1 MLGWLE
7 KSDPRAY
14 RTGVQ
19 GVNAF
24 NEAIT
29 SRRQKLPYTEQ
40 KYTSVVNDLEENGFA
55 VLRQAIDKDKLL
67 NLKEEF
73 ERAIRDDKNVKE
85 NNKHFL
91 VAADPLLNCPT
102 ALELAFS
109 DIVRDIAS
117 EYFSCTPALG
127 TCNLRKS
134 FINNDGAIKHQ
145 LFHSDPNSVKF
156 IKFFFYLNDVD
167 MEGGPFSIVR
177 GSVNRKFIGWLNKY
191 RWSED
196 EMKKIYGSDS
206 IIYATGELGDV
217 FVANTT
223 AFHRGVPPTSNDRTM
238 LTLNYV
244 VHPED
249 WKQPTFKIRQE
260 DYDNLSDD
268 KKPMADFLIKV

>member
-1 MLGWLE
+1 MPAWLE

-14 RTGVQ
+14 RTGAP
-19 GVNAF
+19 GVDAF
-24 NEAIT
+24 NEAIA

-40 KYTSVVNDLEENGFA
+40 KYTSVINDLKENGFA
-55 VLRQAIDKDKLL
+55 VLRQAINKEKLL

-73 ERAIRDDKNVKE
+73 ERVIKDETNIKE
-85 NNKHFL
+85 RNEHFL
-91 VAADPLLNCPT
+91 VAADPLLNCPVI
-102 ALELAFS
+102 LELAFS

-127 TCNLRKS
+127 TCNFRKS
-134 FINNDGAIKHQ
+134 FINNSGAIKHQ

-167 MEGGPFSIVR
+167 MEGGPFSIVK
-177 GSVNRKFIGWLNKY
+177 GSINRKFNGWLNKY

-196 EMKKIYGSDS
+196 EMKRIYGSDS
-206 IIYATGELGDV
+206 IIYATGTLGDI
-217 FVANTT
+217 FIANTT
-223 AFHRGVPPTSNDRTM
+223 AFHRGVPPRNNERIM

-249 WKQPTFKIRQE
+249 WKQPTFRIHQK
-260 DYDNLSDD
+260 DFDNLSDD